1 VTRTIVSDVQ
11 RNVTSAHVM
20 VSDIHRTVVQGQ
32 GGSGGGNL
40 LVGKTRTLSTIET
53 PLTVA

>member
-1 VTRTIVSDVQ
+1 
-11 RNVTSAHVM
+11 M